1 MRAEIL
7 SRKIPPKRFEGFFDM
22 FFSEVLL
29 KYDYINYSIIITMKS
44 SSAAEGGRMSMGED
58 DDSQIN

>member
-1 MRAEIL
+1 MDISPACI
-7 SRKIPPKRFEGFFDM
+7 SR
-22 FFSEVLL
+22 L
-29 KYDYINYSIIITMKS
+29 KYDYINYWIIITMKS